1 MRVPTLLTKFGAAS
15 VAGLLTL
22 GGGLAFA
29 EVGDP
34 TSTDTVVEEGETVTI
49 PTEGAEEILP
59 VEEEGDGDVV
69 VVEEGG
75 TEEGTPTAGE
85 GDEVI
90 VVEEPEV
97 IEVVDEPVVDE
108 PVEHAHPENHGKYVS
123 EAAKSAPKGKGG
135 VHGKAV
141 SEAARSN
148 QGKKHAADDGEAPAA
163 STAKAGGKGKAKGKK

>member
-49 PTEGAEEILP
+49 PTEGAEEIPP
-59 VEEEGDGDVV
+59 VEEGGGEVV
-69 VVEEGG
+69 VVEEPVL
-75 TEEGTPTAGE
+75 EEGTPTEGE
-85 GDEVI
+85 GEEVI

-97 IEVVDEPVVDE
+97 IEVVEEPVVEE
-108 PVEHAHPENHGKYVS
+108 PVVKAHPENHGKYVS
-123 EAAKSAPKGKGG
+123 EAAKTAPKGKGG

-141 SEAARSN
+141 SEVARSD
-148 QGKKHAADDGEAPAA
+148 QGKKHAAEGGGETTTA
-163 STAKAGGKGKAKGKK
+163 SSAKAGGKAKGKK

>member
-34 TSTDTVVEEGETVTI
+34 TSTDTVVDEGDTVTI
-49 PTEGAEEILP
+49 PTDGAEEIPP
-59 VEEEGDGDVV
+59 VEDGGDV

-75 TEEGTPTAGE
+75 TEEGVPTGGE
-85 GDEVI
+85 GEVI

-97 IEVVDEPVVDE
+97 IEVIEDPVVEEPVVK
-108 PVEHAHPENHGKYVS
+108 AHPENHGKYVS
-123 EAAKSAPKGKGG
+123 EAAKAAPKGKGG

-141 SEAARSN
+141 SQVARSN
-148 QGKKHAADDGEAPAA
+148 QGKKHAAGDGGEASA
-163 STAKAGGKGKAKGKK
+163 STATAKAGGKGNAKGKK